1 MPAEA
6 RGEGLE
12 AYLVAWQRG
21 GGARREV
28 ISVLSQRE
36 WADWGPGLIASGQ
49 EGRRLVAAALGAWA
63 GEAEE
68 ALAVLRQLAG
78 DPDRRTRELAAQA
91 AGAWLARAFEEVY
104 PILGMWRG
112 DPQAWVRRAVPLAV
126 AAGARPEHLEWADPL
141 LRLLEPLLSDRAP
154 EVKTA
159 LGPRVLAHHLSSL
172 YPEDTFEH
180 LAYWSTSYDEQVL
193 WHVAWALSGPA
204 AARRARRALILLR
217 KLALDERRYVRGA
230 VASAVRQLGKLAPDP
245 VLAELKGW
253 LGDET
258 RAPVARAA
266 LRGL

>member
-1 MPAEA
+1 LAT
-6 RGEGLE
+6 
-12 AYLVAWQRG
+12 YLAAWQRG
-21 GGARREV
+21 GESRRAV
-28 ISVLSQRE
+28 VAALSRE
-36 WADWGPGLIASGQ
+36 RWEAWGPGLLAQGR
-49 EGRRLVAAALGAWA
+49 EGRRLAAAVLGEWD
-63 GEAEE
+63 GEPEL
-68 ALAVLRQLAG
+68 ALAQLRGLAG

-91 AGAWLARAFEEVY
+91 AGAWLARAFADTY

-112 DPQAWVRRAVPLAV
+112 DPQPWVRRAVPLAV

-154 EVKTA
+154 EVKTT
-159 LGPRVLAHHLSSL
+159 LGPRVLARHLSSL
-172 YPEDTFEH
+172 YPEDTFEQ

-230 VASAVRQLGKLAPDP
+230 VASAVRQLGRLAPDP
-245 VLAELKGW
+245 VLAELKAW
-253 LGDET
+253 LGDER